1 MRRMLAICM
10 TLTSV
15 APGAAIGDDHVVSP
29 LAVEARLAEAA
40 EARATDLA
48 AVDRALS
55 TPEASS
61 VATAAGV
68 HVTDLKAA
76 AASLTD
82 TELRDLAARAR
93 ALDTDPAAG
102 LSREVDLLLVVF
114 LVLALVI
121 LLAQAID

>member
-15 APGAAIGDDHVVSP
+15 APGAAIGSDHVVSP
-29 LAVEARLAEAA
+29 LAIEARLAEAA
-40 EARATDLA
+40 KARATDLA

-55 TPEASS
+55 TPEAAS

-82 TELRDLAARAR
+82 TELRDLAVRAR

-114 LVLALVI
+114 LAVALVI
-121 LLAQAID
+121 LLVEAVD